1 MPPLTI
7 KIQALK
13 VSEMYVRLY
22 GIAQYRTQNLARQS
36 KWKRPH
42 KFIIGINYS

>member
-22 GIAQYRTQNLARQS
+22 GIAQY
-36 KWKRPH
+36 
-42 KFIIGINYS
+42 GIDYWYGPTWIEVKK